1 MKNSIKCFQRG
12 TQTLLRSCALSCP
25 CTCRQFLFTQPVG
38 KGTEKS
44 VASQYPPL
52 KGKSAHFS
60 AHNFHLKY
68 EFKVFLSLAS
78 PHKNNSAAIC
88 IFDVLKMNTKMTH
101 VLFIR
106 CLYLLVNTLLQ
117 TSYNLSIQKSCFCI
131 KLLVSVIL
139 ETMTRASI
147 SGLQSSSYTMI
158 LKSTS
163 GFSSLITAII
173 VSL

>member
-1 MKNSIKCFQRG
+1 MLPKRNTNT
-12 TQTLLRSCALSCP
+12 TQELCSFLSLYLP
-25 CTCRQFLFTQPVG
+25 SVLVYTACRQSYRKICSHP
-38 KGTEKS
+38 
-44 VASQYPPL
+44 AQYPPL

-88 IFDVLKMNTKMTH
+88 IFDVLEMNTKMTH